1 MYWFKMYHV
10 VKLYNDNVYHYLFV
24 FFGLFCSHER
34 VLEAITEE
42 AEKQDTERF
51 QPLLTGM
58 RSSSIALKVHIQMR
72 THISPLIGS
81 HMGFCL
87 ANDPARVSLI
97 DSTSKWVMLY
107 KYSIKLTCDVFLAEW
122 LHAVNQRLDQPCRR
136 TGLQN
141 PYSLWTAKTGS

>member
-10 VKLYNDNVYHYLFV
+10 VKLYNDNVYHCLF

-58 RSSSIALKVHIQMR
+58 RSSSIALKVHI
-72 THISPLIGS
+72 SPLIGS

-97 DSTSKWVMLY
+97 DSTFKRVMLY

-122 LHAVNQRLDQPCRR
+122 LHAVNKRLDQPCRR